1 MDSNKEIERLMNEWD
16 LSEKQAHLLN
26 NAFENDNLD
35 AMKFYNIMKDDD
47 YENISFEVAED
58 VVRNYGINDNLHL
71 SGFEEY
77 MNDCLSEKSE
87 LKRTFT
93 EHPYLND
100 ETNKIEL
107 PKSEVSPDEIFVD
120 ILKDCEKRGDEANSE
135 LAKKTLKKI
144 PDIGFKK
151 ALDQMALDCFK
162 DPKTGRTLSYSEMR
176 SIYG

>member
-1 MDSNKEIERLMNEWD
+1 MDSNKEIERLINEWK

-77 MNDCLSEKSE
+77 MNDCLSEQSE

-107 PKSEVSPDEIFVD
+107 PKWKYHQTKY
-120 ILKDCEKRGDEANSE
+120 L
-135 LAKKTLKKI
+135 
-144 PDIGFKK
+144 
-151 ALDQMALDCFK
+151 
-162 DPKTGRTLSYSEMR
+162 
-176 SIYG
+176 